1 MYAQYAVIR
10 IMSNDRSQWFKHKT
24 HISSPS
30 CPIITVHLIYTSN
43 SITESVVP
51 FIPNTSVTSQMGHH
65 QFQCTDSGCNASVN
79 LKHRTKYVVVYSQ
92 CHLHNKDMTMPLD
105 ITDNAMISFS
115 YDSVRVHIRFCLSII
130 VCTLLA
136 FHFQGFHSYVGDAS
150 YFACMDSSDNRAL
163 IRPIQFIIA
172 CFNRYAFM
180 EVYHHLNEA
189 FNVLCLSD
197 LF

>member
-1 MYAQYAVIR
+1 MILWHQHLPMREHDEVLR
-10 IMSNDRSQWFKHKT
+10 HKQQ
-24 HISSPS
+24 I
-30 CPIITVHLIYTSN
+30 
-43 SITESVVP
+43 
-51 FIPNTSVTSQMGHH
+51 
-65 QFQCTDSGCNASVN
+65 A
-79 LKHRTKYVVVYSQ
+79 
-92 CHLHNKDMTMPLD
+92 
-105 ITDNAMISFS
+105 DNAMISFS

-172 CFNRYAFM
+172 CFDRYAFM